1 MQFRDVNSE
10 LVDRCCRIWT
20 EYEQVKAQASAIRTA
35 SKLDSTPFRQFIEAA
50 SKFQELLQNKWKDG
64 VIKARQNEDGDDSE
78 VEKAAIIAETNPEFK
93 VSRLKRWLRFK
104 QAEVEMA
111 AKIKSMNGI
120 AFLNSQPQLEVELV
134 DSFDKKYS
142 LVLYIPAL
150 EDQTNAIVDDMTAY
164 VENYSTLVID
174 DEDKGTDED
183 TEDKLPWHMVE
194 RRRKLVMD
202 KISEMAQH
210 ANKNKHLTKA
220 QFFVVADETGSKFEC
235 FYSIYESENLLY
247 GNFSQLPTPPMGLN
261 IETIATAGETNRP
274 KMSALPIRL
283 MWNYEDQD
291 YPCIFLVKYR
301 PSNDPGGDWK
311 QQKTSKLRERQMTIH
326 LRQNTSMEIRM
337 ATETCIGRSEFTEIV
352 AIVAESTLADSDMKT
367 SMDNIEGELK
377 GKEIIYSL
385 AFLLLQ
391 IRYLYLICRDEI
403 GYW

>member
-1 MQFRDVNSE
+1 
-10 LVDRCCRIWT
+10 
-20 EYEQVKAQASAIRTA
+20 
-35 SKLDSTPFRQFIEAA
+35 
-50 SKFQELLQNKWKDG
+50 
-64 VIKARQNEDGDDSE
+64 
-78 VEKAAIIAETNPEFK
+78 
-93 VSRLKRWLRFK
+93 
-104 QAEVEMA
+104 MA
-111 AKIKSMNGI
+111 AKIESFNGI
-120 AFLNSQPQLEVELV
+120 AFLKNQSQLEGELV

-174 DEDKGTDED
+174 DEDNEKDED

-210 ANKNKHLTKA
+210 ANKNKHLTQA
-220 QFFVVADETGSKFEC
+220 QFFVVPDETGSKFEC
-235 FYSIYESENLLY
+235 FYSIYEFENLLY
-247 GNFSQLPTPPMGLN
+247 GNFSQLPTPPMGLK
-261 IETIATAGETNRP
+261 IETIATAGGTNRP

-283 MWNYEDQD
+283 TWNYEDQD
-291 YPCIFLVKYR
+291 YPCTFLVKYR
-301 PSNDPGGDWK
+301 PSNDPDGDWK
-311 QQKTSKLRERQMTIH
+311 QQKTSKLLSFERQMTIH

-352 AIVAESTLADSDMKT
+352 AIVAESALDDSDMKT
-367 SMDNIEGELK
+367 SMDNIERELK